1 MNVICIFYR
10 RACLV
15 TAMAILVGQA
25 ISVRAQTVLVD
36 FGSDTS
42 YRGLSVHGAD
52 SNGNYWNSLQPGV
65 LVSNLV
71 DIQNTPTTI
80 QVGWD
85 TPVGTDSYNG
95 PAGPTQPSPPAFPHY
110 YDFLPLTDIDANALG
125 NMGGALEGAFDFAAG
140 PGIPGF
146 NQVRFQIQQLDP
158 TKKYDL
164 SFFGSH
170 KYSTDPNTVYTVYS
184 DNTYSTAV
192 GTTNLN
198 VVDPTDPSAH
208 NRDTIATISN
218 LSPQTNNILY
228 VQFIGSAGHEGYLNE
243 LRIVA
248 SAAPGLTGDY
258 NANGKVDAGDYV
270 EWRKYVGTTH
280 VLSND
285 PTGGTIGATQ
295 YNTWRANYG
304 NGGPGAGSGLGSG
317 GAVPEPASLC
327 LAFIGAIGLILR
339 RRR

>member
-1 MNVICIFYR
+1 MNVIRVFYR

-15 TAMAILVGQA
+15 VALAILVGQA
-25 ISVRAQTVLVD
+25 VSIRAQTVLID

-42 YRGLSVHGAD
+42 NRGLSVHGAD
-52 SNGNYWNSLQPGV
+52 SNGNYWNSLQPGL

-110 YDFLPLTDIDANALG
+110 YDFLPLTDIDAAALG
-125 NMGGALEGAFDFAAG
+125 NMGGALEAAFDFAAG
-140 PGIPGF
+140 PSIPGF

-158 TKKYDL
+158 AKKYDL

-170 KYSTDPNTVYTVYS
+170 KYSTDFNTVYSVYS
-184 DNTYSTAV
+184 DNTYSTLV

-198 VVDPTDPSAH
+198 VADPTDPTAH

-218 LSPQTNNILY
+218 LSPQANNILY
-228 VQFIGSAGHEGYLNE
+228 VQFIGSNGNEGYLNDM
-243 LRIVA
+243 RVVA
-248 SAAPGLTGDY
+248 TAAPGLTGDY

-270 EWRKYVGTTH
+270 VWRKYAGTTH
-280 VLSND
+280 VLPND
-285 PTGGTIGATQ
+285 PTGGTIGSTQ
-295 YNTWRANYG
+295 YTTWRSYFGA
-304 NGGPGAGSGLGSG
+304 GGPGSGSGLGSG
-317 GAVPEPASLC
+317 GAVPEAASIF
-327 LAFIGAIGLILR
+327 LACIGAIGLILGR
-339 RRR
+339 RR

>member
-1 MNVICIFYR
+1 MNVICVFYR

-15 TAMAILVGQA
+15 IALATLVGQA
-25 ISVRAQTVLVD
+25 ISVHAQTVLVD

-52 SNGNYWNSLQPGV
+52 SNGNYWNSLQPGN
-65 LVSNLV
+65 LASNLV

-95 PAGPTQPSPPAFPHY
+95 PAGPTQPAPPGFPHY
-110 YDFLPLTDIDANALG
+110 YDFLPLTDIDSVALG

-140 PGIPGF
+140 PSIPGF
-146 NQVRFQIQQLDP
+146 NQVRFQIQLLDP

-192 GTTNLN
+192 GTANLN
-198 VVDPTDPSAH
+198 VVDPADPTAH
-208 NRDTIATISN
+208 NRDKIATI
-218 LSPQTNNILY
+218 
-228 VQFIGSAGHEGYLNE
+228 
-243 LRIVA
+243 
-248 SAAPGLTGDY
+248 
-258 NANGKVDAGDYV
+258 
-270 EWRKYVGTTH
+270 
-280 VLSND
+280 
-285 PTGGTIGATQ
+285 
-295 YNTWRANYG
+295 
-304 NGGPGAGSGLGSG
+304 
-317 GAVPEPASLC
+317 
-327 LAFIGAIGLILR
+327 
-339 RRR
+339 